1 MKYLYDSHM
10 GGLYTSDEELDYDH
24 LYCETCG
31 DSDMLLGSFTTIQD
45 FWNLIKDECNI
56 NGSGGYILQYV
67 YPILVSEFDLP
78 DDVQYENDY
87 ERDCGFCCNDE
98 REILA
103 RIEELVKGTNIDYL
117 DTAQDKIDKY
127 FKEHALPDYFFQCF
141 FGELIKVLG
150 IKGLIP
156 DKYYDVEYDDE
167 GNIIESNCEDYSYKN
182 QLDYYLSYMCGTA
195 GWHMAFEESC
205 RECKLIDVY
214 KYYFNLDWIESD
226 IFDSYVAEEMLN
238 VIFSDD
244 IKNNYYNFK
253 LNIDEDD
260 E

>member
-56 NGSGGYILQYV
+56 SGSGGYSLQYV

-103 RIEELVKGTNIDYL
+103 RIEELVKETN
-117 DTAQDKIDKY
+117 
-127 FKEHALPDYFFQCF
+127 
-141 FGELIKVLG
+141 
-150 IKGLIP
+150 
-156 DKYYDVEYDDE
+156 
-167 GNIIESNCEDYSYKN
+167 
-182 QLDYYLSYMCGTA
+182 
-195 GWHMAFEESC
+195 
-205 RECKLIDVY
+205 KL
-214 KYYFNLDWIESD
+214 L
-226 IFDSYVAEEMLN
+226 
-238 VIFSDD
+238 
-244 IKNNYYNFK
+244 
-253 LNIDEDD
+253 
-260 E
+260 

>member
-1 MKYLYDSHM
+1 M
-10 GGLYTSDEELDYDH
+10 
-24 LYCETCG
+24 
-31 DSDMLLGSFTTIQD
+31 
-45 FWNLIKDECNI
+45 
-56 NGSGGYILQYV
+56 
-67 YPILVSEFDLP
+67 
-78 DDVQYENDY
+78 
-87 ERDCGFCCNDE
+87 
-98 REILA
+98 
-103 RIEELVKGTNIDYL
+103 DYL
-117 DTAQDKIDKY
+117 DNAQDKIDKY
-127 FKEHALPDYFFQCF
+127 FKEHALPNYFFQCF

-156 DKYYDVEYDDE
+156 DKYYDAEYDDE

-253 LNIDEDD
+253 LNIDEDY